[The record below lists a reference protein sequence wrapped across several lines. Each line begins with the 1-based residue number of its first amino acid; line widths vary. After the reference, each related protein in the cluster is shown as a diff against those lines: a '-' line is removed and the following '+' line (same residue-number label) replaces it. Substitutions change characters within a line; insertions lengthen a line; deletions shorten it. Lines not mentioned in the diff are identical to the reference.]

1 MEITSSPIKNGQTVN
16 IEGLTLT
23 NGSSEFGGG
32 IYNEGTLAIA
42 NSIISGN
49 QATQTGGGIYNK
61 GTLTV
66 TNSTINGNTAQI
78 VGGGIGAATG
88 FSIAN
93 STISGNTAKFGGGA
107 IGDVIA
113 TGTVNISNTTIYN
126 NFSNAGGGGID
137 LITLTVNIKN
147 SILAGNKNDDGEQNF
162 ASPGDGKIIS
172 FGHNIE
178 SGTDAGFTSTGDL
191 QNTNPLLAPLADNG
205 GFTPTHALLPGSPA
219 INKGDNTNALTL
231 DQRGNPRIIDG
242 TVDIGAFEVN
252 PYPPKVSFGAAQYN
266 KVEGNSDTTVTI
278 PVTLD
283 SLPSTTVTVP
293 ITISLTSTATSG
305 SDYFFA
311 PTTLSFNPGV
321 TGTGLTQQL
330 SITIKADN
338 LPENDETIVFNFG
351 TIQGAVAGTIN
362 TTTLTIA
369 ANDASPDTLIGTNG
383 SDEIFG
389 LSSNDIVIGKLG
401 SDTIDAGE
409 GEDTVFGDE
418 ITPIVD
424 ILGENNDTIRGG
436 NGADRIFGGE
446 GDDKLYG
453 DAGNDMIWGNDGS
466 DFLWGGEGNDYLT
479 GGQGNDVFVVSSN
492 GGIDTI
498 NDFQEYDTI
507 GLIGGLTYSQLSITQ
522 ILNNTFIF
530 ESSSQK
536 ILAIL
541 TGVQASTLTS
551 SRFQN
556 LTVDV

>member
-1 MEITSSPIKNGQTVN
+1 VTQT
-16 IEGLTLT
+16 
-23 NGSSEFGGG
+23 GGG
-32 IYNEGTLAIA
+32 IYNEGTLT
-42 NSIISGN
+42 IS
-49 QATQTGGGIYNK
+49 
-61 GTLTV
+61 
-66 TNSTINGNTAQI
+66 NSTISGNTAQV

-107 IGDVIA
+107 IADVIA

-126 NFSNAGGGGID
+126 NFSSAGGGGID

-162 ASPGDGKIIS
+162 AAPGNGKIVS

-205 GFTPTHALLPGSPA
+205 GSTLTHALLQGSPA
-219 INKGDNTNALTL
+219 INAGDNTGVLTT
-231 DQRGNPRIIDG
+231 DQRGNPRIVDG

-252 PYPPKVSFGAAQYN
+252 PYPSKVSFGAASYH
-266 KVEGNSDTTVTI
+266 KTEGNSDTTVTI

-283 SLPSTTVTVP
+283 SIPSTTVTVP
-293 ITISLTSTATSG
+293 IAISSSSTATSDN
-305 SDYFFA
+305 DYSFA

-321 TGTGLTQQL
+321 TGTALTQQL
-330 SITIKADN
+330 NITIKADN

-351 TIQGAVAGTIN
+351 TIQGAVVGTIN

-369 ANDASPDTLIGTNG
+369 ANDASPNTLVGTDG
-383 SDEIFG
+383 SDEISG
-389 LSSNDIVIGKLG
+389 LAGNETIIGKLG
-401 SDTIDAGE
+401 SDTINAGE

-418 ITPIVD
+418 IISVADVTS
-424 ILGENNDTIRGG
+424 ENNDTVKGA
-436 NGADRIFGGE
+436 NGSDLIFGGD

-453 DAGNDMIWGNDGS
+453 DAGNDKIWGNDGF
-466 DFLWGGEGNDYLT
+466 DLIWGGEGNDYLT

-492 GGIDTI
+492 EGTDTI
-498 NDFQEYDTI
+498 NDFQEYDII
-507 GLIGGLTYSQLSITQ
+507 GLVGGLTYAQLSITQ
-522 ILNNTFIF
+522 ILDNTFIF
-530 ESSSQK
+530 ESSTQK

-541 TGVQASTLTS
+541 TGVQSSTLTS
-551 SRFQN
+551 NRFQDATAN
-556 LTVDV
+556 V